1 MKKEFFISYIIP
13 CYNIQEYL
21 PRCLDSLSKQAINE
35 SPDVEFVLV
44 NDGSPDNCLE
54 IIQDFAAKDSRA
66 VVVDQKNQ
74 GVSAARN
81 AGLKVAKGKYVFFL
95 DGDDYLT
102 SDASQIVYDIC
113 KKDLVDIAIV
123 NAFMAN
129 DGEWN
134 KKISWNVCQN
144 LADGLYSADMF
155 VKSILSL
162 PSSFKVYRRELL
174 EKKRVMFDEDLKV
187 GEVFAFFLHALS
199 YSKTIAISN
208 KRMMYYVI
216 RNNGAMREID
226 IERDLLITKTIE
238 RMEKYAIKSSINFKQ
253 YYSYHSAFYR
263 TVRVFT
269 LNKYMRQIDY
279 TKELHDGLKKVFD
292 NDCVRESMKFLA
304 IRQPRLNKDSIY
316 ALIQLCVPIR
326 IYYRVFR
333 GLV

>member
-1 MKKEFFISYIIP
+1 MKKDIFISYIIP

-21 PRCLDSLSKQAINE
+21 PRCLDSLSKQEINA

-54 IIQDFAAKDSRA
+54 IIQDFAAKDSRT

-81 AGLKVAKGKYVFFL
+81 AGLKVARGRFVFFL

-102 SDASQIVYDIC
+102 NDASQIIYDIC
-113 KKDLVDIAIV
+113 KNDLVDIAIV
-123 NAFMAN
+123 NAFMVN

-134 KKISWNVCQN
+134 KRICWNVCQN
-144 LADGLYSADMF
+144 LADGLYSADIF
-155 VKSILSL
+155 VKSICSL
-162 PSSFKVYRRELL
+162 PSSFKIYRKELL
-174 EKKRVMFDEDLKV
+174 EKKQVMFDEDLKV
-187 GEVFAFFLHALS
+187 GEVFTFFLHALS

-208 KRMMYYVI
+208 KRIMCYVI
-216 RNNGAMREID
+216 RNSGAMREIN

-238 RMEKYAIKSSINFKQ
+238 RMEKYAIQSNINFKQ

-279 TKELHDGLKKVFD
+279 TKELYDVLKKVFD

-316 ALIQLCVPIR
+316 ALIQLCVPIKV
-326 IYYRVFR
+326 YYRVFR